1 MDETNYNLYCIGR
14 DGRCRIES
22 CASIILPSSKG
33 GAFKVEDCKDWI
45 VYLIEQCRVQG
56 ITRPTFVID
65 NAPVHSRLDQLEEKY
80 SHVEILRPAPYSYL
94 LNPIELLWNV
104 FKSFVKR
111 ILREIMPEVLAIQPV
126 GPTFIADQSMNVLE
140 DVARMS
146 IRNLSSMML
155 GLFHRVEKYY
165 GISTRQENL
174 VELS

>member
-1 MDETNYNLYCIGR
+1 MIPGCPLKILNSDCLIGR
-14 DGRCRIES
+14 VI
-22 CASIILPSSKG
+22 
-33 GAFKVEDCKDWI
+33 
-45 VYLIEQCRVQG
+45 Q
-56 ITRPTFVID
+56 RPLQWSTVF
-65 NAPVHSRLDQLEEKY
+65 RL
-80 SHVEILRPAPYSYL
+80 APYSYL
-94 LNPIELLWNV
+94 LNTIELLWSVLKSNV
-104 FKSFVKR
+104 QR
-111 ILREIMPEVLAIQPV
+111 LLRERMPEVLAIQPV